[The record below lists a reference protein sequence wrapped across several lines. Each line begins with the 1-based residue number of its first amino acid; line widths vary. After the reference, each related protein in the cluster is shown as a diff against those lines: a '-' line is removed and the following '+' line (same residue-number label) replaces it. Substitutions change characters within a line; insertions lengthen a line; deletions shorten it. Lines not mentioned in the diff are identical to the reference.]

1 MLNSEERGN
10 YQLIKS
16 VGCLTEFLHTDDF
29 LGVTFLLLV
38 AQKATQQVCQTAF
51 FLERSALCKW
61 CTHACTHGYYMNG
74 MKYNAI
80 IPRCRS
86 HSCRE
91 TQRKNAAV
99 WL

>member
-51 FLERSALCKW
+51 FLERSALCK
-61 CTHACTHGYYMNG
+61 HARMHTRLLYEWNEVQRYYPPMSQSELQG
-74 MKYNAI
+74 DA
-80 IPRCRS
+80 
-86 HSCRE
+86 
-91 TQRKNAAV
+91 T
-99 WL
+99 